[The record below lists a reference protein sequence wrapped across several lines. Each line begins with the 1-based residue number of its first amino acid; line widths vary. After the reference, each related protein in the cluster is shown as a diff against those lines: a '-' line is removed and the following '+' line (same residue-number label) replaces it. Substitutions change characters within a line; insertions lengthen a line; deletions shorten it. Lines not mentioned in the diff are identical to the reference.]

1 MTTSD
6 GSAGSSPESSTA
18 AAMAAAPRS
27 EAGSVAKAPL
37 KAPTGVRLALVMTM
51 SVMACAL
58 KKVRARTIPRPT
70 FMGARRAI
78 CNARNYSRRS
88 SQASRAR

>member
-6 GSAGSSPESSTA
+6 GSAGSSPESPTA

-27 EAGSVAKAPL
+27 EADSVAKAPL

-58 KKVRARTIPRPT
+58 RGCARTIPRPT

-78 CNARNYSRRS
+78 CNARNYCRRS
-88 SQASRAR
+88 SQASRVR